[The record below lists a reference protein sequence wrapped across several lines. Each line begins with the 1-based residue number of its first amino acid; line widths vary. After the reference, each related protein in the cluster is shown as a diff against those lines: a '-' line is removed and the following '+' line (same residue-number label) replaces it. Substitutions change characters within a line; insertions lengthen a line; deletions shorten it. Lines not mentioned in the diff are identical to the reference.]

1 MFMSRQEET
10 SHDIWVFGTFCI
22 CNNIFLAMF
31 IPENLRQD
39 HRNKSVC
46 ETKQTISK
54 VSQSYF
60 STQEL

>member
-22 CNNIFLAMF
+22 CNNIFLAML

-39 HRNKSVC
+39 HRNKSAC
-46 ETKQTISK
+46 ETNMSI
-54 VSQSYF
+54 
-60 STQEL
+60 